1 MTLNENSADE
11 LAAQLRISPQAVSE
25 AVRRGLVS
33 FKKHRHVAC
42 WRFGDTRNGCLRRLD
57 GQPFRIN
64 GEHVKALAEKRG
76 DAWHSLIGLDDVF
89 TNDRREILLVTEGSK
104 DALAAL
110 HFADA
115 EGSLSDVGVAAALG
129 AGVNLRTEDIEKI
142 SGRRVRIFG
151 DADTAGQETASRV
164 GKQLVAAANEVQIF
178 SLAGLHCQ
186 NRSLVK
192 DLFDLSRID
201 CDDFEANRDLWSVT
215 DLNSK
220 GKRVSVLRNE
230 HEFSFSPLLLPHVS
244 PEFHGFPVY
253 PVSSSQELRKELEEL
268 ALRSACTK
276 RDTARPRRW
285 QLNRDLK
292 AVEKRIARE
301 LNPEELIPT
310 FDKWYSISRPYLDP
324 KKTRDDYLAKFLAEL
339 GKVRVPTGEGAA
351 LRKALE
357 RVSTLPVLALPILPG
372 IVEAPESWRRLA
384 ALHCELARQSA
395 NGTYFLSCRDAAKAH
410 QGLNKD
416 SANNINHALVRLRVV
431 DSARI
436 GDPRPGGKASEF
448 RYLLPLNGAIDFQPQ
463 ITTKE

>member
-220 GKRVSVLRNE
+220 GKRVSVLTNE

-244 PEFHGFPVY
+244 PEVHGFPVY

-339 GKVRVPTGEGAA
+339 GKVRIPTGEGEA
-351 LRKALE
+351 LKKALK
-357 RVSTLPVLALPILPG
+357 RVSTPPITDLPEIPG
-372 IVEAPESWRRLA
+372 MPETQESWRKLA
-384 ALHCELARQSA
+384 ALHRELSRQSA
-395 NGTYFLSCRDAAKAH
+395 NGIYFLSCRDAAKAH

-463 ITTKE
+463 ITTKK